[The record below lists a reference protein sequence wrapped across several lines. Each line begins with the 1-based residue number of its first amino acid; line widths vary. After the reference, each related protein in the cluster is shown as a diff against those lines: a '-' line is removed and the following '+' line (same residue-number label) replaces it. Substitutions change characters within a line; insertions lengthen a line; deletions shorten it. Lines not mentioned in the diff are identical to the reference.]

1 MPLLGWI
8 ILFTAVGGIASA
20 AFAGLF
26 LLLPEKTGLR
36 MLPHFVSFATG
47 ALIGAALLGL
57 LPEAMQSVGPGGAH
71 AIGVALVVGL
81 GVFFIIEKL
90 VLWRHAHSHEHE
102 DPTEREVA
110 PRRVADSVADDE
122 AAEGHGARVVTA
134 ERARSVAFAGDVG
147 RQAAALGDSGA
158 LAQSHAVAT
167 ASQGARERD
176 HEQSHGGHWQDH
188 RGYEHGRGAPGH
200 EPGHGRARQE
210 HGDGHSEYGQGDGG
224 LVHGHSERGR
234 GDSGHGRGHRESG
247 PGDRGHRR
255 DSEPGHGDRGH
266 GHDHGGHG
274 HDHGREGAAGV
285 LVLIGDSIH
294 NALDGILIAAAFL
307 TSVPLGL
314 VTTLAVAAHEIPHR
328 VGDFA
333 LLLHAGM
340 SRQRAMFL
348 NMATGLAS
356 VLGGIVAYFG
366 LSKAQG
372 ALPYALALAA
382 AGFLYIAVAGLI
394 PGLHRRADPRTSL
407 AQVLLMGLG
416 VGVIAWAESLTG

>member
-1 MPLLGWI
+1 M
-8 ILFTAVGGIASA
+8 FTAVGGIASA
-20 AFAGLF
+20 ACAGLF
-26 LLLPEKTGLR
+26 LLLPEKLGMR

-57 LPEAMQSVGPGGAH
+57 LPEAMEAVGPGGAH
-71 AIGVALVVGL
+71 SIGIALVAGL

-102 DPTEREVA
+102 DPVTREV
-110 PRRVADSVADDE
+110 VA
-122 AAEGHGARVVTA
+122 HGATDALAHEDAPAAAPVPASATQAKVAVPAGRTA
-134 ERARSVAFAGDVG
+134 MAFAGDVG
-147 RQAAALGDSGA
+147 GHADVS
-158 LAQSHAVAT
+158 LAEEEHSHPA
-167 ASQGARERD
+167 
-176 HEQSHGGHWQDH
+176 HEHAPGNHGHGSA
-188 RGYEHGRGAPGH
+188 HGRG
-200 EPGHGRARQE
+200 
-210 HGDGHSEYGQGDGG
+210 
-224 LVHGHSERGR
+224 
-234 GDSGHGRGHRESG
+234 SGHHHHGQESG
-247 PGDRGHRR
+247 SGHQHDHADRQSNGGRHDQAATGNRPGSPTPRSTGFDA
-255 DSEPGHGDRGH
+255 H
-266 GHDHGGHG
+266 GHDHS
-274 HDHGREGAAGV
+274 GAQGV

-340 SRQRAMFL
+340 SRQRALIL

-366 LSKAQG
+366 LSKAQQ

-407 AQVLLMGLG
+407 AQVLLMSLG
-416 VGVIAWAESLTG
+416 VGVIAIAESLTRQ

>member
-1 MPLLGWI
+1 VLKCPAWRYRSRARLPLLGWI

-26 LLLPEKTGLR
+26 LLLPEQTGLR
-36 MLPHFVSFATG
+36 ILPHFVSFATG

-57 LPEAMQSVGPGGAH
+57 LPEAMETVGLGGAH

-102 DPTEREVA
+102 NPTVREV
-110 PRRVADSVADDE
+110 VAHGVTDALAHDD
-122 AAEGHGARVVTA
+122 G
-134 ERARSVAFAGDVG
+134 
-147 RQAAALGDSGA
+147 GDSPRDGH
-158 LAQSHAVAT
+158 SHA
-167 ASQGARERD
+167 
-176 HEQSHGGHWQDH
+176 HEQSHSQ
-188 RGYEHGRGAPGH
+188 
-200 EPGHGRARQE
+200 
-210 HGDGHSEYGQGDGG
+210 
-224 LVHGHSERGR
+224 
-234 GDSGHGRGHRESG
+234 
-247 PGDRGHRR
+247 
-255 DSEPGHGDRGH
+255 
-266 GHDHGGHG
+266 GGHG
-274 HDHGREGAAGV
+274 HDHSRDGAAGV

-340 SRQRAMFL
+340 SRPRAMFL

-356 VLGGIVAYFG
+356 VLGGIAAYFG
-366 LSKAQG
+366 LSKAQE

-407 AQVLLMGLG
+407 AQVLLMGAG
-416 VGVIAWAESLTG
+416 VGVIAWAETLTH

>member
-1 MPLLGWI
+1 LPLLGWI
-8 ILFTAVGGIASA
+8 VLFTAVGGIASA

-57 LPEAMQSVGPGGAH
+57 LPEAMESVGPGGAH

-110 PRRVADSVADDE
+110 AHGVTDTLAQDDGT
-122 AAEGHGARVVTA
+122 EGNGVKTLPA
-134 ERARSVAFAGDVG
+134 ERAAQNVAFAGSVG
-147 RQAAALGDSGA
+147 GQLAVQRGA
-158 LAQSHAVAT
+158 LAQSHAAEL
-167 ASQGARERD
+167 A
-176 HEQSHGGHWQDH
+176 
-188 RGYEHGRGAPGH
+188 
-200 EPGHGRARQE
+200 GHG
-210 HGDGHSEYGQGDGG
+210 
-224 LVHGHSERGR
+224 
-234 GDSGHGRGHRESG
+234 
-247 PGDRGHRR
+247 
-255 DSEPGHGDRGH
+255 
-266 GHDHGGHG
+266 G
-274 HDHGREGAAGV
+274 HDHGRDAGNERGHDHVQLGAGHGESRGHNHGAQDQDHGGHDRGHNHGGHDHGRDGAAGV

-307 TSVPLGL
+307 TNVPLGL
-314 VTTLAVAAHEIPHR
+314 VTTMAVAAHEIPHR

-340 SRQRAMFL
+340 SRKRAMFL

-366 LSKAQG
+366 LSEAQG

-407 AQVLLMGLG
+407 AQVVLMGLG
-416 VGVIAWAESLTG
+416 VGVIAWAESLTH